1 MGNLENTDLKPQ
13 KETIEFLQYQPD
25 SGSAIIFLKRDRDSK
40 SLLERLGTN
49 EVKIGSQAGFVRA
62 CKSRWRSRVESLDQ
76 SNAARQR

>member
-40 SLLERLGTN
+40 SQLEQLGTN
-49 EVKIGSQAGFVRA
+49 EIQIGSQAGFE
-62 CKSRWRSRVESLDQ
+62 KG
-76 SNAARQR
+76 